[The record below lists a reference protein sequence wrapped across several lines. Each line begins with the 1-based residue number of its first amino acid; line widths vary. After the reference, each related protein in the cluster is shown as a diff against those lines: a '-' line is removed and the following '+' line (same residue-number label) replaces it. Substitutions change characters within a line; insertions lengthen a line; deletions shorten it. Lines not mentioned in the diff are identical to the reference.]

1 VLVVADST
9 DTTLSGFRE
18 RRTFAAEDGRA
29 GGGAKRSGHR
39 GTDVVLH
46 VPVGTMVR
54 EGDRVIA
61 DLDRPGAV
69 ALGARGGRGGRGNTK
84 FATSTRQAPRAGELG
99 DPGERRR
106 LHLELRLIADIG
118 LVGLPNSG
126 KSTLLAALTGAQPKI
141 AAYPF
146 TTLHPNLG
154 VAELDGGHTLVLA
167 DVPGLIEGAS
177 HGAGLGLEFL
187 RHLERTR
194 TLIHV
199 IDASA
204 GVDAARA
211 ALTTV
216 RAELAAYS
224 EELAGR
230 PSLLAFNKIDLPEA
244 SVAATALGL
253 EYPGSFAISA
263 QRGDGCRDLLLAAAT
278 LAGHRTRNTLATD
291 PPALHRVYR
300 PRPRR
305 VVSND
310 VIREGDGFRVAGELV
325 ERMVGRIDLD
335 NEEAVARLQRKL
347 AAAGVDAALA
357 AAGCREGD
365 TVFIGEAEFVYRDDG
380 LSA

>member
-1 VLVVADST
+1 MLVVADSM
-9 DTTLSGFRE
+9 DSTLSGFRE
-18 RRTFAAEDGRA
+18 RRSFAAGDGQA
-29 GGGAKRSGHR
+29 GGGAKRSGH
-39 GTDVVLH
+39 GGADVVLH
-46 VPVGTMVR
+46 VPIGTLVR

-61 DLDRPGAV
+61 DLDRPGAT
-69 ALGARGGRGGRGNTK
+69 ALGARGGRGGRGNTR

-154 VAELDGGHTLVLA
+154 VAELEGGHTLVLA

-199 IDASA
+199 VDASA
-204 GVDAARA
+204 GVDDARA
-211 ALTTV
+211 ALITV
-216 RAELAAYS
+216 RAELGAYS
-224 EELAGR
+224 AELAGR
-230 PSLLAFNKIDLPEA
+230 PSVLAFNKIDLPEA
-244 SVAATALGL
+244 AAAATALAG
-253 EYPGSFAISA
+253 EFPGSFCISA
-263 QRGDGCRDLLLAAAT
+263 ERGDGCHDLLLAAAA
-278 LAGHRTRNTLATD
+278 LAGRGTRDSPLPVVPGMHRI
-291 PPALHRVYR
+291 YR

-305 VVSND
+305 VVTND
-310 VIREGDGFRVAGELV
+310 VVREGEGFRVAGELV
-325 ERMVGRIDLD
+325 ER
-335 NEEAVARLQRKL
+335 
-347 AAAGVDAALA
+347 
-357 AAGCREGD
+357 
-365 TVFIGEAEFVYRDDG
+365 
-380 LSA
+380 

>member
-9 DTTLSGFRE
+9 DSTLSGFRE
-18 RRTFAAEDGRA
+18 RRSFAAGHGQA

-46 VPVGTMVR
+46 VPVGTVVR

-61 DLDRPGAV
+61 DLDRSGAT

-154 VAELDGGHTLVLA
+154 VAELEGGHTVVLA

-199 IDASA
+199 VDASA
-204 GVDAARA
+204 GVDAARVA
-211 ALTTV
+211 VATV
-216 RAELAAYS
+216 RGELNAYSAELVA
-224 EELAGR
+224 R
-230 PSLLAFNKIDLPEA
+230 PSVLAFNKIDLPEA
-244 SVAATALGL
+244 AIAAAALVL
-253 EYPGSFAISA
+253 EFPGSFRIAA
-263 QRGDGCRDLLLAAAT
+263 ERGDGCHDLLLAAAV
-278 LAGHRTRNTLATD
+278 LAGRGTRASPAADVPGTHRI
-291 PPALHRVYR
+291 YR

-305 VVSND
+305 EVTND
-310 VIREGDGFRVAGELV
+310 VVREGDGFRVAGELV
-325 ERMVGRIDLD
+325 ERMVRRIDLD

-365 TVFIGEAEFVYRDDG
+365 TVLIGDAEFVYRDDG